1 MSLELSS
8 LLLDWDGGIGGGD
21 GVRPPGSLSDVESM
35 AAPGAGRCWGA
46 CPGDHRGARSRL
58 SRRGVSAA
66 GALATMV
73 SLVGPAAYSIQTM
86 ATSHTGAIVSAGP
99 VTANGSFGGPRP
111 SAPMPPPVERPL
123 HPSGVMLVPQFLS
136 AETAPVCRRVTVEAR
151 VASRARG
158 PE

>member
-1 MSLELSS
+1 
-8 LLLDWDGGIGGGD
+8 
-21 GVRPPGSLSDVESM
+21 M
-35 AAPGAGRCWGA
+35 AASAVVTAYVLLGRSPMWNPWLRPALVGAGVLA
-46 CPGDHRGARSRL
+46 LATIVVLVARL

-73 SLVGPAAYSIQTM
+73 SLIGPAAYSIQTM

-123 HPSGVMLVPQFLS
+123 PPSGVMLVPQFLS
-136 AETAPVCRRVTVEAR
+136 AETAPACRRVTVEAR

-158 PE
+158 PETGQCPRR